1 MALTRPD
8 PDRIVD
14 REAIDEH
21 VRKLVAEKVQR
32 DRAKFERLQREPL
45 SPAELLGVILAVA
58 AVILVLMLALAA
70 QK

>member
-8 PDRIVD
+8 PDRLVD
-14 REAIDEH
+14 RDAIDEH
-21 VRKLVAEKVQR
+21 ACKLVAEK
-32 DRAKFERLQREPL
+32 LQREPL
-45 SPAELLGVILAVA
+45 SPAELLGVILAVT

>member
-1 MALTRPD
+1 MAETRPD

-21 VRKLVAEKVQR
+21 ARKLVAEKAQR
-32 DRAKFERLQREPL
+32 DRAKFDQLQRKPL
-45 SPAELLGVILAVA
+45 APAELLSVCLAVV

>member
-1 MALTRPD
+1 MAETRPD

-21 VRKLVAEKVQR
+21 ARKLVAEKVLR
-32 DRAKFERLQREPL
+32 DRAKFDQLQREPL

>member
-1 MALTRPD
+1 MAETRPD

-21 VRKLVAEKVQR
+21 ARKLVAEKVLR
-32 DRAKFERLQREPL
+32 DRAKFDQLQRKPL
-45 SPAELLGVILAVA
+45 SPTELLGVILAAA

>member
-1 MALTRPD
+1 MAETRPD
-8 PDRIVD
+8 PDRAVD

-21 VRKLVAEKVQR
+21 VRKLVAEKARR
-32 DRAKFERLQREPL
+32 DWAKFEGLQGKAL

-58 AVILVLMLALAA
+58 AVILVAMLALAA